1 LTALFG
7 RAHAHDRPSFRLIA
21 MPDALRIARM
31 MTFSRICMG
40 SRLEITLVHSD
51 RDRGR
56 NAASAAFDDAQR
68 LERLLSAFRADSELS
83 RLNRLAGFGPVTT
96 NPELV
101 DLLEE
106 AERIARLSHGAFNVA
121 AQPGR
126 RIGIDSLLVD
136 RARSTVEYRAP
147 ATRIDLGAIGKGY
160 AIDRAIGV
168 LQRHGITD
176 ALVNFGSTAYGLGGA
191 PGRETERETTAG
203 WRMAIRHPHDLNQTM
218 GTVLLKNGALST
230 SGGYE
235 QPGHLIDPRSG
246 RVATGMLSASVIAPT
261 AAASDAWSTAAF
273 VLGPAAGRPLLEQ
286 QEGLEGFFLHESRPG
301 RLTATHTS
309 GWPAEPLRPGVTR
322 RQFLAAAMTLA
333 VWLSWPASR
342 SQAIVYA
349 TPEEALKRLLPDADA
364 IREEQV
370 TLTDQQKQ
378 AVEQLID
385 TRIKEERYTVWHAS
399 REGASI
405 GTAVQVEVIG
415 KERPITFL
423 VAVGPERAVLGIE
436 VLIYRESQGHEIRSG
451 RFMKQFT
458 GKTLAAPLRLGK
470 DIDAISGA
478 TLSSRATT
486 YAAKK
491 ALALVQVIMSSH
503 AEPGS

>member
-1 LTALFG
+1 MP
-7 RAHAHDRPSFRLIA
+7 DSFRIA
-21 MPDALRIARM
+21 QT
-31 MTFSRICMG
+31 MTFSRVRMG
-40 SRLEITLVHSD
+40 SRLEITLVHVD
-51 RDRGR
+51 RDHGR
-56 NAASAAFDDAQR
+56 NAASAAFDEVQR
-68 LERLLSAFRADSELS
+68 LERLLSAFQPDSELS
-83 RLNRLAGFGPVTT
+83 RLNRLAGSGPVTT
-96 NPELV
+96 TPELV

-126 RIGIDSLLVD
+126 PIGMPSLLVD
-136 RARSTVEYRAP
+136 RTRSAIEYRAP
-147 ATRIDLGAIGKGY
+147 AARMDLGAIGKGY
-160 AIDRAIGV
+160 AIDRAVGA

-176 ALVNFGSTAYGLGGA
+176 ALVDFGSTAYGLGSA
-191 PGRETERETTAG
+191 PRRDQERETATG
-203 WRMAIRHPHDLNQTM
+203 WRMAIRHPHDPNQTM
-218 GTVLLKNGALST
+218 GLILLKNGALST

-246 RVATGMLSASVIAPT
+246 RAAMGTLSASVIAST

-273 VLGPAAGRPLLEQ
+273 VLGPAAGRTLLEQ
-286 QEGLEGFFLHESRPG
+286 QKGIEGFFLHESRPG
-301 RLTATHTS
+301 RVTITQTA
-309 GWPAEPLRPGVTR
+309 GWPAEPPRPAVTR
-322 RQFLAAAMTLA
+322 RQFLAAAMALA
-333 VWLSWPASR
+333 VWLAWPASR

-349 TPEEALKRLLPDADA
+349 TPEEALKRLLPDADTV
-364 IREEQV
+364 REESV

-399 REGASI
+399 RDGGSI
-405 GTAVQVEVIG
+405 GTAVQVEVTG

-423 VAVGPERAVLGIE
+423 IAVSPERAVLGIE

-451 RFMKQFT
+451 RFMKQFA
-458 GKTLAAPLRLGK
+458 GKTLAAPLKLGK

-491 ALALVQVIMSSH
+491 ALGLVQVITAPHTETSS
-503 AEPGS
+503 